1 MRAPI
6 PDAPTV
12 EHHREP
18 LGIGERRPRLSWTVS
33 APPEWRQHSYQ
44 IELSRTDDTTSTTPT
59 TITTVDSDDQI
70 LVAWPGEPLRS
81 RERVTARVR
90 VAGRPANRPANR
102 PATQAA
108 AQLPAQEAAHPA
120 EFGDWSPPVTL
131 EAGLLDP
138 ADWQAQPVGGN
149 WPEDPGSDDRRP
161 ALVRREF
168 QLDGE
173 PVSARLYASAH
184 GLYEAEINGRRVGDD
199 AMSPGWTAYPSRLRY
214 YTYDVTSYLTPG
226 ANAIGAWLGDG
237 WYRGRMGWRGGFR
250 NVFGTDLSFI
260 GQLEVRYADG
270 RVQVIAT
277 DDQWLAAPGP
287 IIRTGNYDGERY
299 DAREEHA
306 GWSVPGFAGPGWSRV
321 GVRRRDP
328 ATLVAP
334 AGPPVRCTEEVTP
347 VKVLT
352 APSGRQILD
361 FGQNLVGRLR
371 IRVRGER
378 GSVVTIKTA
387 EVLQDGQIFTR
398 PLRTAESADSYV
410 LAGPEARPEAG
421 PEARPEAG
429 PEARPDATRE
439 ATHEEWEPRFTF
451 HGFRYAE
458 VDGWPGDLAAAVA
471 AGDVVARVYH
481 TDMRRTG
488 WFECSDELLNRLH
501 ENIVWSMRGNFLDLP
516 TDCPQRDERVGW
528 TGDIQVF
535 APTASY
541 LFDCA
546 GLLSSWLADLAVEQ
560 LPDGT
565 VPWYVPVIP
574 AHAMWTPIRPGAA
587 WGDAAV
593 LVPWT
598 LYQRFADLG
607 ILAAQYDSARRWV
620 DLMARRAGADRIWAG
635 DFQLGDWL
643 DPDAPPEDPADGK
656 TDKDLVATAY
666 FGWSARHVGQAAAA
680 LGRTDDARRYQR
692 LADEVEAAF
701 TRRYQSSPQRLT
713 SDAATAYALAVV
725 FGLAPD
731 EPTRQAYGDRLA
743 ELAEAAGYR
752 VSTGFVG
759 TPLIADALSSTGH
772 TDAAYRLLCA
782 RECPSWLYPVLQG
795 ATTVWERWD
804 SLLPDGTVNPGQM
817 TSFNHYALGSVGDWM
832 HRVVAGLAPAAP
844 GYREILFRPRPGGG
858 LTSASAAH
866 DSPYGRVSIDW
877 RLREGQ
883 LEVSVEVPTGATA
896 TLDLPGQEPRPL
908 GPGPHTTTVPVTP

>member
-1 MRAPI
+1 MRGTPSEPIPSEPI

-33 APPEWRQHSYQ
+33 APPEWRQQAYQ
-44 IELSRTDDTTSTTPT
+44 IELSRAVGT
-59 TITTVDSDDQI
+59 TITTADSAEQV

-90 VAGRPANRPANR
+90 VAG
-102 PATQAA
+102 QA
-108 AQLPAQEAAHPA
+108 A
-120 EFGDWSPPVTL
+120 EFGRWSPPVAL
-131 EAGLLDP
+131 ETGLLDP

-149 WPEDPGSDDRRP
+149 WPEDPGSDERRP

-184 GLYEAEINGRRVGDD
+184 GLYEAEINGVRVGDD
-199 AMSPGWTAYPSRLRY
+199 AMSPGWTAYPQRLRY
-214 YTYDVTSYLTPG
+214 YTYDVTSCLRPG
-226 ANAIGAWLGDG
+226 PNAIGAWLGDG
-237 WYRGRMGWRGGFR
+237 WYRGRLGWRGGFR
-250 NVFGTDLSFI
+250 NVFGNDLSFI
-260 GQLEVRYADG
+260 GQLEVRLADG

-287 IIRTGNYDGERY
+287 IVRAGNYDGEHY
-299 DAREEHA
+299 DARAEQPD
-306 GWSVPGFAGPGWSRV
+306 WSRPGFASPGWSRV

-328 ATLVAP
+328 GTLVAP
-334 AGPPVRCTEEVTP
+334 AGPPVRCTQEVAP
-347 VKVLT
+347 VKVLS
-352 APSGRQILD
+352 APGGRQILD

-371 IRVRGER
+371 IRVSGER
-378 GSVVTIKTA
+378 GSVITLRTA
-387 EVLQDGQIFTR
+387 EVLQDDEIFTR
-398 PLRTAESADSYV
+398 PLRTAASVDSYV
-410 LAGPEARPEAG
+410 LAG
-421 PEARPEAG
+421 
-429 PEARPDATRE
+429 RE
-439 ATHEEWEPRFTF
+439 QEEWEPRFTF
-451 HGFRYAE
+451 HGFRYVE

-471 AGDVVARVYH
+471 AGDVAARVYH

-501 ENIVWSMRGNFLDLP
+501 ENIVWSMRGNFLDIP

-560 LPDGT
+560 LPDGA

-593 LVPWT
+593 LVPWA
-598 LYQRFADLG
+598 LYQRFGDQG

-620 DLMARRAGADRIWAG
+620 DLMARRAGQERIWEG

-643 DPDAPPEDPADGK
+643 DPDAPPQDPADGK

-666 FGWSARHVGQAAAA
+666 LGWSARHVGAAAA
-680 LGRTDDARRYQR
+680 VLGRADDAQRYHG
-692 LADEVEAAF
+692 LADEVQVAF
-701 TRRYQSSPQRLT
+701 TRRYRSDANHLT

-731 EPTRQAYGDRLA
+731 EQTRQAYGDRLA
-743 ELAEAAGYR
+743 ELAAAAGFR

-772 TDAAYRLLCA
+772 TDTAYRLLTA

-866 DSPYGRVSIDW
+866 ESPYGRVSIAW
-877 RLREGQ
+877 QLRQ
-883 LEVSVEVPTGATA
+883 DHLEVSVEVPTGATA
-896 TLDLPGQEPRPL
+896 VLDLPGQPPQRL
-908 GPGPHTTTVPVTP
+908 GPGPHTAIVAATAAAATTAGPTTAADGAAPA